1 MIIRFKIN
9 IKPYYYQGRVLEL
22 CKSLLD
28 SLIILK
34 DLLGSSFS
42 LYINYYFMIIDVS
55 DVLAQLVNSCIYGNR
70 ITKNKFA
77 IVLILSF

>member
-1 MIIRFKIN
+1 MIIRFKKIN

-55 DVLAQLVNSCIYGNR
+55 DV
-70 ITKNKFA
+70 
-77 IVLILSF
+77 